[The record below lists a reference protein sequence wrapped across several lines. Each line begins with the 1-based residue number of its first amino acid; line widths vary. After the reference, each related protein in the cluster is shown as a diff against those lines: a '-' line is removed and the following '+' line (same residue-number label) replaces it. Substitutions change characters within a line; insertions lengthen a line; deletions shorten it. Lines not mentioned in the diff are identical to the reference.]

1 MSLLQQLDSSPKVRM
16 RQPECLSPRQQVKT
30 LGMASCGLTALA
42 ILMGGGGAEIGVRL
56 TTNIIVGIAV
66 MHKLLVHYYNEQHPS
81 SMLPLVFIQF
91 IKVNVIYTHDASI
104 CPEPAESPP
113 GYTSKG
119 RGF

>member
-1 MSLLQQLDSSPKVRM
+1 M
-16 RQPECLSPRQQVKT
+16 PEPTATGENSGHGKLWVN
-30 LGMASCGLTALA
+30 GASDTY
-42 ILMGGGGAEIGVRL
+42 GGGGAEIGVRL